1 MLVLT
6 LIRDANNII
15 EILGLRL
22 LNLDVVKSLQST
34 SLGDEGLALGEN
46 GSHDDRGVA
55 VLNDDALLIVD
66 ERERF
71 G

>member
-1 MLVLT
+1 MHMTT
-6 LIRDANNII
+6 LIRDADNVII
-15 EILGLRL
+15 ILALRL
-22 LNLDVVKSLQST
+22 LDLDVVKSLQGT
-34 SLGDEGLALGEN
+34 SLGDEGLTLGEN

>member
-6 LIRDANNII
+6 LIRNANNII

-34 SLGDEGLALGEN
+34 SLGDEGLTLGEN